1 MKESLFDSTLACLYI
16 LKLVIK
22 MNNNKFDK
30 KIVNGRKVISLDKD
44 TLEKYKSLITTI
56 SNQYGI
62 VNTSR
67 NSSVERV
74 IRALTNGLYINNF
87 PMMNELPVAVIR
99 GDIKDF
105 FPSIKKQILLK
116 KINSEGMLGSKDYF
130 LLKDILLD
138 PNFEGLPLGVP
149 VSSALASLYLK
160 KFDIQIKQTFSPLL
174 YIRYVDDFI
183 MVFPTSREKIKLSAI
198 YDQINDLLNPL
209 NLELSSSKFQ
219 ISFFSAAKNEAK
231 NLSFDFLGYH
241 FTSLRNTNYP
251 KIYTLEIQVQ
261 KAKVQK
267 LQQRIR
273 NIFFKIKQSDKAY
286 TVKLYTCLFK
296 LRNVFWGITTVGT
309 NGKIQYSGI
318 PNSYSLMNNTSSLNK
333 LIKTTYYEIMHSQ
346 FISRDKFLLR
356 SLLLPYVESDLD
368 VPKFKYY
375 NYLRLSI
382 SKLDDMVKAIG
393 YTYYGSKKRETYI
406 RYLFINLYKT

>member
-1 MKESLFDSTLACLYI
+1 
-16 LKLVIK
+16 
-22 MNNNKFDK
+22 
-30 KIVNGRKVISLDKD
+30 
-44 TLEKYKSLITTI
+44 
-56 SNQYGI
+56 
-62 VNTSR
+62 
-67 NSSVERV
+67 
-74 IRALTNGLYINNF
+74 
-87 PMMNELPVAVIR
+87 
-99 GDIKDF
+99 
-105 FPSIKKQILLK
+105 
-116 KINSEGMLGSKDYF
+116 MLGSKDYF